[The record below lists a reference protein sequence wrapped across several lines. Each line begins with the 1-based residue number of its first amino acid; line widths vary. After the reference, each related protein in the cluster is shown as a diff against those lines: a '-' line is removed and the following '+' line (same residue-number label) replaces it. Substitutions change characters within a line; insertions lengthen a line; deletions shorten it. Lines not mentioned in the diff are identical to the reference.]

1 VHEISFDDL
10 VLARGSATDFRG
22 IPGVAENAL
31 PMKTLGDAM
40 ALRNHIPDVLE
51 HADLEADPAVRNSML
66 TFVVAGGGF
75 AGTET
80 VAELHDFV
88 RMAARFYSSIR
99 QSELRVVLVHSGARI
114 MPEIAGKLARYA
126 MAKLQSSGIE
136 IVLNSRVRS
145 ARPTWKV
152 LQNQQKI
159 VTNTLVWAAGVA
171 PSPLI
176 RRCRALITGGGRQSR
191 TNILRCRVTPD
202 CGHWAIARKFPTAPV
217 SRHVRRRPSMPF
229 DRAK

>member
-1 VHEISFDDL
+1 
-10 VLARGSATDFRG
+10 
-22 IPGVAENAL
+22 
-31 PMKTLGDAM
+31 MKTLGDAM
-40 ALRNHIPDVLE
+40 ALRNHLPDVLE
-51 HADLEADPAVRNSML
+51 HADLEADPAVRKSML

-136 IVLNSRVRS
+136 IVLNSGVRS
-145 ARPTWKV
+145 AGPTWKV

-176 RRCRALITGGGRQSR
+176 SALPCARNRRGQAITNEYLAVLGLHRIAGIGRLRGNSQWRRCRDMSADGPACHSTGQS
-191 TNILRCRVTPD
+191 D
-202 CGHWAIARKFPTAPV
+202 
-217 SRHVRRRPSMPF
+217 RR
-229 DRAK
+229 